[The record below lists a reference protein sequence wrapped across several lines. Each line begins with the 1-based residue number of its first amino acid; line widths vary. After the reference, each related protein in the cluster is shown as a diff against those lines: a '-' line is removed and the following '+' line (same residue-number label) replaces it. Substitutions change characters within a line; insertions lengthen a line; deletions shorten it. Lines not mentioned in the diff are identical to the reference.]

1 MSDMQ
6 IQLNKI
12 SQEKEVSNWL
22 TSDPISKHGLNL
34 NKQQLWNGIGITYGW
49 ELINIPSICAC
60 GHKMD
65 MQRAISC
72 KKGGFN
78 TIRHNNAQDLT
89 CNLLTIICIDVGIEP
104 KGEEMGG
111 FRLSNCNYEQQ
122 SKK

>member
-72 KKGGFN
+72 KKGGSQQCTRFN
-78 TIRHNNAQDLT
+78 MQS
-89 CNLLTIICIDVGIEP
+89 V
-104 KGEEMGG
+104 
-111 FRLSNCNYEQQ
+111 NYYMYRCGD
-122 SKK
+122 